1 MIFSRLFFALF
12 ELLVLD
18 ENEDPDSDPL
28 ELPLELFL
36 FLCRLKS
43 RGGGDA
49 PSFFRLGAAIGDGA
63 FLTGILRRAAVGE
76 WRLFNDEL
84 RDFGRSIFKDV
95 AAAFSFDR

>member
-36 FLCRLKS
+36 FLCLLKS
-43 RGGGDA
+43 LGGGDE
-49 PSFFRLGAAIGDGA
+49 PGFFRLGAAIGDGG
-63 FLTGILRRAAVGE
+63 FFMGILGRIVGE

-84 RDFGRSIFKDV
+84 RDFGRSIFRDV
-95 AAAFSFDR
+95 AIALSFDR